1 MYRWR
6 SSKYRLSYR
15 VVWLVTLGVVG
26 WRIGAARLD
35 SDDDDDEDD
44 DDESDGS
51 ALFGGLGGRGGPRGG
66 PFPPGATITDG
77 VTDAYV
83 VPDAVDVVARGI
95 GGTVG
100 AMGGTVTL
108 VVA

>member
-1 MYRWR
+1 M
-6 SSKYRLSYR
+6 
-15 VVWLVTLGVVG
+15 TLGVVG
-26 WRIGAARLD
+26 WRLGAARLD

-51 ALFGGLGGRGGPRGG
+51 AL
-66 PFPPGATITDG
+66 FPPGATITDG

-100 AMGGTVTL
+100 TMGGIVTL
-108 VVA
+108 VVS